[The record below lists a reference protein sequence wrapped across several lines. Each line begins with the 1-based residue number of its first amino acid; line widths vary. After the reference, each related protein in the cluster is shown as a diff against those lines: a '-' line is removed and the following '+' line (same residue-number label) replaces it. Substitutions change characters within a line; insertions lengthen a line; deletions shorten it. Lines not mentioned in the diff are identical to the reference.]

1 MKKLIYTG
9 KWYNF
14 MSGGFDSV
22 TLRLFKKSWDIKTE
36 SVYRRSIRKYEKAL
50 PLFQPYRIEGV
61 RSRKYKV

>member
-14 MSGGFDSV
+14 ISGGFDSI
-22 TLRLFKKSWDIKTE
+22 TLRLLKKSWHLKI
-36 SVYRRSIRKYEKAL
+36 RRTSIRKYF
-50 PLFQPYRIEGV
+50 PSFQPYRIEEV